1 MAYIAT
7 KATYIGEEEVK
18 DDDSNVLQRRIIT
31 DVDDVVFNTGEV
43 IVLLEE
49 ESKDK
54 HFDLTIEDKGSK
66 YFKPTQIKIGDGFHS
81 FKELNWIQTFD
92 PSRMESVVS
101 NGVTAAAST
110 IMGKFTDLENT
121 VNNFIHVEAGKILQ
135 ELVKGRYFTLSDDVV
150 LSCFNTEGV
159 SDNELKSFSIG
170 YNNKFNYNG
179 IKGKRSIIFGIDNNL
194 SGFYNY
200 INGASNKIEKG
211 NYGFINGAG
220 NTIQNKY
227 DNNKIFNV
235 CFGLQNTISD
245 GDHNFVYGVSN
256 YIHQTDSDNIF
267 NTCFGKNNR
276 ISGQDNFIYG
286 HENAIQGDFNTVVGE
301 NNYLVTIGGISKHY
315 YCFVNGRNNS
325 ATEDYSYV
333 GGYLNYAGGYSLV
346 HGESCNRSG
355 TRGKYTA
362 CFGKECNTKKDY
374 TFSCGYMCSSNASK
388 SFTCGS
394 GNVTDGEGSF
404 SCGRANRSNGRYSF
418 TCGLSNSTDSIDG
431 AFACGKYNIK
441 DGKLFSVGKGSDANH
456 LANIFDI
463 DTSGKATFYGDLEVK
478 GQIVDNMQFINK
490 TDFNKLKEQVNN
502 IVITSTGDGNAAL
515 EVASARVGLNNINY
529 SSLSDRLDADFEK
542 CIDKSQL
549 DSAIQQALIIDDL
562 EISGG
567 IINSNRGNS
576 IYDDNGN
583 KQGRLAMGS
592 NNAASGTYSVAIGFQ
607 NTASG
612 KYSTAIGDHNT
623 SSDYYSIAMGY
634 YNTASN
640 HCSIAMGQS
649 NTSSGAISVAMGD
662 NNTASNHCSVAIGH
676 YNTASGEYSA
686 SIGTGLIAIGDYQTA
701 LGKFNIDETEFDMRN
716 LFVLGNG
723 TSLSNRS
730 NAMEV
735 DTAGNLS
742 MNRDV
747 VANAFG
753 DSPISLVELSNR
765 IGLVEEKLAKLVTP
779 ERSV

>member
-7 KATYIGEEEVK
+7 KATYIKEEEVK
-18 DDDSNVLQRRIIT
+18 DDNSNVLQRRIIT

-49 ESKDK
+49 ENKDK

-66 YFKPTQIKIGDGFHS
+66 YFKPTQIKIGDGFHA
-81 FKELNWIQTFD
+81 FKELNWLQTFD

-121 VNNFIHVEAGKILQ
+121 VNNFIHVDAGKILQ

-170 YNNKFNYNG
+170 YNNSFNYNG
-179 IKGKRSIIFGIDNNL
+179 IKGKRSIIFGVDNNL

-200 INGASNKIEKG
+200 INGASNKIEKE
-211 NYGFINGAG
+211 NYGFIHGAG
-220 NTIQNKY
+220 NTIRNKY
-227 DNNKIFNV
+227 DNNKVFNV

-245 GDHNFVYGVSN
+245 GDYNFVYGVSN
-256 YIHQTDSDNIF
+256 YIHQTDSANIF

-276 ISGQDNFIYG
+276 ISGKDNFIYG
-286 HENAIQGDFNTVVGE
+286 HENTIQGDFNAILGE
-301 NNYLVTIGGISKHY
+301 NNHLVTIGGISKHY
-315 YCFVNGRNNS
+315 YCFINGRNNS

-441 DGKLFSVGKGSDANH
+441 DGKLFSVGKGTDVNH

-463 DTSGKATFYGDLEVK
+463 DTSGKATFYGDLDVK
-478 GQIVDNMQFINK
+478 GKITYDNMSYIYNDNDSIIPITKNICKSIFLKDEKNCTINFK
-490 TDFNKLKEQVNN
+490 FESNKKYLLGIFCDSEKV
-502 IVITSTGDGNAAL
+502 
-515 EVASARVGLNNINY
+515 NINTFAFKQVVNTY
-529 SSLSDRLDADFEK
+529 ERN
-542 CIDKSQL
+542 
-549 DSAIQQALIIDDL
+549 
-562 EISGG
+562 
-567 IINSNRGNS
+567 IINS
-576 IYDDNGN
+576 Y
-583 KQGRLAMGS
+583 
-592 NNAASGTYSVAIGFQ
+592 AICD
-607 NTASG
+607 
-612 KYSTAIGDHNT
+612 IGDNDTEYVSITCVNT
-623 SSDYYSIAMGY
+623 QNMIQK
-634 YNTASN
+634 
-640 HCSIAMGQS
+640 IR
-649 NTSSGAISVAMGD
+649 V
-662 NNTASNHCSVAIGH
+662 
-676 YNTASGEYSA
+676 
-686 SIGTGLIAIGDYQTA
+686 
-701 LGKFNIDETEFDMRN
+701 EFY
-716 LFVLGNG
+716 
-723 TSLSNRS
+723 
-730 NAMEV
+730 E
-735 DTAGNLS
+735 
-742 MNRDV
+742 
-747 VANAFG
+747 
-753 DSPISLVELSNR
+753 I
-765 IGLVEEKLAKLVTP
+765 P
-779 ERSV
+779 E